1 MLPFKTYQHTQME
14 IKKLSLL
21 DGAKNA
27 TGITVIID
35 VFRAFSVAC
44 YLVNN
49 GAERIYP
56 VGSIDEAYQI
66 KKENPNFI
74 LIGERHEKKCEGF
87 DFGNSP
93 SHILN
98 VNFNGKS
105 VIHTTSSGTQG
116 INNAKNATEIL
127 TGSFVNAK
135 AIAKYLI
142 AKHPETISLVAMGY
156 EGLRNSQED
165 DFCAEYIENEI
176 LQKPFDFNQ
185 LIEILKTGDGARLL
199 DPKNQEHSPASD
211 FNLCLDLNRF
221 NFVLKV
227 KSDQNGR
234 NYLEKIDID

>member
-1 MLPFKTYQHTQME
+1 MK
-14 IKKLSLL
+14 IKKLSLFE
-21 DGAKNA
+21 GAKIA
-27 TGITVIID
+27 TGSTVIID

-44 YLVNN
+44 YLIHN

-56 VGSIDEAYQI
+56 VGSIEEAYLI
-66 KKENPNFI
+66 KKENPDFI

-98 VNFNGKS
+98 VNFKGKS

-116 INNAKNATEIL
+116 ISNAKNATEIL
-127 TGSFVNAK
+127 TGSFVNAS
-135 AIAKYLI
+135 AIATYLK
-142 AKHPETISLVAMGY
+142 AKQPKNISLVAMGY

-165 DFCAEYIENEI
+165 DFCAEYVENEI
-176 LQKPFDFNQ
+176 IGHPTDFKKMVG
-185 LIEILKTGDGARLL
+185 ILKTGDGARLL
-199 DPKNQEHSPASD
+199 DPKNQAHSPASD

-227 KSDQNGR
+227 QVDKNGR
-234 NYLEKIDID
+234 NYLEKIEVD